1 MSNRHFE
8 DMFKHQGK
16 TVNIIGKTRVKT
28 YRDLYRQLTELQSK
42 NEIPV
47 HDNYLGDNVLAEN
60 LYKKKYFIKDLNSD
74 LIEETPEDV
83 FKRLSSFLATVEGT
97 KAKQKK
103 WSTKFYEELFE
114 GRFIPGGRVLAGAGD
129 LYRLK
134 TLANC
139 FVTKIQKDEIDSIY
153 KAAFECARTY
163 SYGGGIGV
171 DISSLRPKDSVVHNA
186 ADSST
191 GAVSFMELYSLTTGL
206 IGQSGRRGA
215 LMLTIDVKHP
225 DIEHFLKV
233 KKVPNWVTN
242 QIVDQCNWSGRFD
255 NQELE
260 TIKKQ
265 VMENTQVR
273 FANISVKA
281 SDEFMQA
288 VDEQRE
294 YHQGEFLI
302 YKKKKNNILKNAPQD
317 IDNVHY
323 SINIPS
329 KDISNYEL
337 MDTFTTFARMKN
349 WLEQKYNVSITKTKF
364 NDKLERDVYGDI
376 SIELNNEEFD
386 LAIRQ
391 AGDFMLY
398 FSSEQTG
405 EIRRMVKAR
414 DIWDQFI
421 EGNYKTAEPGLIFW
435 STMSKYSPS
444 NYVGKPIICTNPCAE
459 VPLEDGGACNLGSLN
474 LSRFIENGYEAKAK
488 INWDQLAESTAVL
501 IRFLDNVV
509 TWNEDL
515 NALEKQ
521 KVAARET
528 RRLGVGIMGIADML
542 NQLGLGYDSDEG
554 IAIITKAMEFITNAA
569 FQASASLAGEKG
581 SSPIYSEEEY
591 MECPFIEAALSKETQ
606 LLIRE
611 NGIRNIA
618 IMSIAPTGSISNI
631 VKGIQV
637 GEKNYIG
644 VSGGVEPIFALYY
657 TRRTE
662 SFSKNEFYKVFHSSV
677 QAYIDKMELKDE
689 AEAADKIEDILPDY
703 FLRTAHHIKPDKRV
717 EIQGLIQRYID
728 HSISST
734 INLPEDVR
742 PEVISDIYLKA
753 WKKDLK
759 GVTIYRDGSRF
770 PILSTEETELTE
782 FQKIKENEFK
792 ISVDGNEII
801 TANGE
806 EIIKLPDG
814 TLTTVYHYLKNS
826 DVAIEEV
833 LTNPEFEEIVT

>member
-1 MSNRHFE
+1 MSNKHFE

-16 TVNIIGKTRVKT
+16 TVNIIGKIRVKT
-28 YRDLYRQLTELQSK
+28 YRDLYRKLTELQSK

-103 WSTKFYEELFE
+103 WATKFYEELFE

-294 YHQGEFLI
+294 YNQGEFLI

-317 IDNVHY
+317 VDGVHY

-329 KDISNYEL
+329 KNISNYEL

-349 WLEQKYNVSITKTKF
+349 WLEQRYNVSITKTKF
-364 NDKLERDVYGDI
+364 NDKLKRDVYGDI

-554 IAIITKAMEFITNAA
+554 IAIITKTMEFITNAA

-677 QAYIDKMELKDE
+677 QAYIDKMELTDE
-689 AEAADKIEDILPDY
+689 VETADKIEDILPDY

-734 INLPEDVR
+734 INLPEDVQ

-770 PILSTEETELTE
+770 PILSTETELTE
-782 FQKIKENEFK
+782 FQKVKENEFK

-833 LTNPEFEEIVT
+833 LINPELEEIVT